1 MPADRGFDVEDW
13 VERLARLLPP
23 LAQTQE
29 PYLRDCQERHGSVID
44 LRDGRPPPFPLG
56 DLCLLYDE
64 VRNARLW
71 GMEAHYTPLRAVLD
85 PVRHALLRHPALERV
100 AVRGRLIGD
109 NRFSMELPGSGGDI
123 YAGVLIA
130 GLMARAAELPDDR
143 IRRPLR
149 ELNAFLSPV
158 GDGAAAEVL
167 GDLDEACDV
176 FLFHG
181 LALSERIEVADGMV
195 LLPYGELLRFV
206 DEDIVRDFAPSGAG
220 FHGFRSVGA
229 VVRPFRWRPVLRRR
243 GGAIGPT
250 GPPPPPFFREAATFL
265 DLLAVSHATRVA
277 PLVTLSNRIDA
288 SAGRLLGREEQ
299 SPGFYQS
306 WAAEGVD
313 GFDACPVLSPAA
325 LAEAQEAFGRRKCV
339 RYERM
344 APIVTRLSEALGRHG
359 RLAVADRILDVGIA
373 LERMYVPDEQRISRT
388 LRNRAAKYLANDAL
402 GQENIRASAQ
412 EFYEVR
418 SDIVHSRL
426 HRLSPERVQAA
437 FRSGF
442 DIARQSLFKLLR
454 EGAPAEWNAAAEAGD
469 RSAGRAELGAAVR
482 IQGETGGRDAR

>member
-1 MPADRGFDVEDW
+1 MPVDQGFDVKDW
-13 VERLARLLPP
+13 VERLTRLLPP
-23 LAQTQE
+23 LARVQE

-44 LRDGRPPPFPLG
+44 LRDGRPPSFPLD
-56 DLCLLYDE
+56 DLRLLYDE
-64 VRNARLW
+64 VRNAKHW
-71 GMEAHYTPLRAVLD
+71 GMQAHYAPLRAVLD
-85 PVRHALLRHPALERV
+85 PVRHALLRHPVLERV
-100 AVRGRLIGD
+100 AVTGRLIGD
-109 NRFSMELPGSGGDI
+109 NHFSMEIPGCGGDI
-123 YAGVLIA
+123 YAGALIA
-130 GLMARAAELPDDR
+130 GLMARGAELPDDR

-158 GDGAAAEVL
+158 GVGTAAEVL
-167 GDLDEACDV
+167 GDLDEACDA

-181 LALSERIEVADGMV
+181 LALSERIEVADGIV

-206 DEDIVRDFAPSGAG
+206 DEEIVRYFAPPGAG

-243 GGAIGPT
+243 GSAVDPVG
-250 GPPPPPFFREAATFL
+250 PPPPFFREAATFL

-277 PLVTLSNRIDA
+277 PLATLSNRIDA

-299 SPGFYQS
+299 SPGLYQS
-306 WAAEGVD
+306 WPAEGVD
-313 GFDACPVLSPAA
+313 GFDACPTISPAA
-325 LAEAQEAFGRRKCV
+325 LAEAQEAFQGRESA
-339 RYERM
+339 RYARM

-373 LERMYVPDEQRISRT
+373 LERMYVPDEGRISPT
-388 LRNRAAKYLANDAL
+388 LRKRAARYLASDPP
-402 GQENIRASAQ
+402 GQESIRQSAQ

-442 DIARQSLFKLLR
+442 DIARKSLFKLLR
-454 EGAPAEWNAAAEAGD
+454 EDPPAEWNAAEAGC
-469 RSAGRAELGAAVR
+469 
-482 IQGETGGRDAR
+482 